1 MKLIL
6 LNRLILKQKQHVKL
20 ELMVNVEIV
29 VVLKYLSS
37 SWRAL
42 EMSLINWKTN
52 LILTWSDNCVI
63 LSTVN
68 ANQGATF
75 SITDTKLYVPVVT
88 LPTEDNTII

>member
-1 MKLIL
+1 
-6 LNRLILKQKQHVKL
+6 
-20 ELMVNVEIV
+20 MVNVEIV

-88 LPTEDNTII
+88 LPTEDNTKNITRIKIRF